1 MKGNIMS
8 DINNKISAKN
18 VFDRHGLSLEG
29 ALDVLFSEL
38 EKKEIKRFYGE
49 YRELGFDKFTAN
61 TAGIFASMSAESI
74 AMLSVGS
81 DNAILTEIG
90 AKNPGTLI
98 LFKKSGLYFTGG
110 LYFANRSGDV
120 FVGYSGAG
128 GKSFIWKPL
137 GKTRYS
143 LSSFEKLIV
152 DADGYKKLE
161 SFENA
166 FGRYSLEHE
175 NGTLTVVEDTNLV
188 SVCANVVVNSAVRGK
203 KSVAVFKNG
212 EKTPV
217 EIAQTVNKGSYAT
230 LSLTPVVI
238 EVAKGDIL
246 DLRVCMGKGDV
257 LGMKTFTVEALV

>member
-1 MKGNIMS
+1 MS

-61 TAGIFASMSAESI
+61 TAGIFAAMSAESI

-81 DNAILTEIG
+81 DNALLTEIG

-110 LYFANRSGDV
+110 LYFANRSGEV
-120 FVGYSGAG
+120 FVGFSGPG
-128 GKSFIWKPL
+128 GKSFNWKPL
-137 GKTRYS
+137 GRTGYS
-143 LSSFEKLIV
+143 LSDFEDLV
-152 DADGYKKLE
+152 MENDGYQKLE

-166 FGRYSLEHE
+166 IGKYSFDLE
-175 NGTLTVVEDTNLV
+175 NGTLTVKSGVHLV
-188 SVCANVVVNSAVRGK
+188 TVCANVVVHSASRGK
-203 KSVAVFKNG
+203 KSLAVFKNG

-217 EIAQTVNKGSYAT
+217 EIEQTVNKGNCAT
-230 LSLTPVVI
+230 LTLTPLVM
-238 EVAKGDIL
+238 EVAEGDTL
-246 DLRVCMGKGDV
+246 DLRICVGKNDT
-257 LGMKTFTVEALV
+257 LKMKTFTVEATA